1 MVKGKRSFPKRQNHV
16 GVLNS
21 SHVKKFA
28 VSDNNRSIDPKRH
41 PSCVEEFVVS
51 DDNQSV
57 DPKRHPS
64 RVEEFVVSDD
74 NQSVDPKPHP
84 SRVEEFVV
92 SDDNQSRDGINEL
105 SAYEVLLLR
114 KNTGDGIKSNLN
126 KERVAPTLTSRIE
139 DNKPCRNFVK
149 SDRNV
154 LASDFLSKYGEEMD
168 EMNKTEKKQEK
179 LMKKET
185 RKGTNRKR
193 RSVDKRE
200 LNGSVKT
207 REPTHSGSSV
217 FSSLFRNCGDS
228 KEMQDSVGQNI
239 SDNAPQNFGKKR
251 KRKMQ
256 KEIVDCLSEEEET
269 EQNKILNI
277 SDSNDGSSFE
287 IDEISEDKNM
297 VDGEG
302 NDKELIDER
311 ITNSTVR
318 ENFVKCYG
326 KDKDEDV
333 NDVVIDFEQKPFSAH
348 CDSVQNGLDAIQW
361 LIDPYDLTQ
370 FFKTVFQKKVLHV
383 CHNNPNYYG
392 NLFSTAK
399 FIDILQTDYVE
410 YGTNVNVAI
419 YKNQQRSTLN
429 GSGKVYPQEI
439 QKSIK
444 AGCSIQLTNPQSF
457 CDNVWYYCDLLQ
469 EVFGC
474 FVGANT
480 YITPANAA
488 GFAPHWDDIDAFLL
502 QLEGRKHWKIYAPD
516 SDNEMLPRLPSG
528 NFTDNDVINRTLV
541 FDDWLEQGD
550 MLYIPRGY
558 IHQGFADKDVHS
570 LHLTVSVCRNVTYA
584 DLLERVIPPALS
596 NFAEQNV
603 NIRKSLPARYL
614 DMTGVL
620 ECDYPLLKTGTV
632 KLHRFLDNI
641 FSNFCIYI
649 KELSE
654 PAVDMMA
661 REFMKTALPP
671 VLTKEEKDMTAL
683 CVAGSSLYS
692 DKQHIFTKNTPIK
705 LLRRHGQRLIY
716 ESEERCF
723 IVHRMANSRVY
734 EGRPEV
740 LFDLDVELTE
750 GFANLV
756 NVYPHWCSVS
766 DLKCNNAADN
776 IRLAEL
782 LYSNGL
788 LMAKFPE
795 VMR

>member
-41 PSCVEEFVVS
+41 PS
-51 DDNQSV
+51 
-57 DPKRHPS
+57 
-64 RVEEFVVSDD
+64 
-74 NQSVDPKPHP
+74 
-84 SRVEEFVV
+84 
-92 SDDNQSRDGINEL
+92 
-105 SAYEVLLLR
+105 YEVLLLR

>member
-1 MVKGKRSFPKRQNHV
+1 MIKGKRSFPKRQNNV
-16 GVLNS
+16 RVLNS
-21 SHVKKFA
+21 
-28 VSDNNRSIDPKRH
+28 
-41 PSCVEEFVVS
+41 
-51 DDNQSV
+51 
-57 DPKRHPS
+57 S
-64 RVEEFVVSDD
+64 RVEEFAISDH
-74 NQSVDPKPHP
+74 NQSI
-84 SRVEEFVV
+84 
-92 SDDNQSRDGINEL
+92 DGINEL
-105 SAYEVLLLR
+105 SAYEVLSLR
-114 KNTGDGIKSNLN
+114 KNTEDGIKSNLN
-126 KERVAPTLTSRIE
+126 EERVASSLTSRTE
-139 DNKPCRNFVK
+139 DNKPCRDFVK

-154 LASDFLSKYGEEMD
+154 LASDFLSKYGEETD
-168 EMNKTEKKQEK
+168 EMNKTKEKQKK
-179 LMKKET
+179 LMKKEI
-185 RKGTNRKR
+185 RKR
-193 RSVDKRE
+193 TKRKRKSVNKRE
-200 LNGSVKT
+200 LSGSIKT
-207 REPTHSGSSV
+207 WIPAHSGSSV
-217 FSSLFRNCGDS
+217 FSSLFRNCDDS
-228 KEMQDSVGQNI
+228 KEMQDSVSQNI
-239 SDNAPQNFGKKR
+239 SDNASQNFEKKR

-256 KEIVDCLSEEEET
+256 KEIVDCLSEGEEIE
-269 EQNKILNI
+269 EIKIVNL
-277 SDSNDGSSFE
+277 SDSSHGSSFE
-287 IDEISEDKNM
+287 SDEINEDKNM
-297 VDGEG
+297 VDEEE

-311 ITNSTVR
+311 STNNAVR
-318 ENFVKCYG
+318 ENFVRCYG
-326 KDKDEDV
+326 KEKDEDAS
-333 NDVVIDFEQKPFSAH
+333 DVVIDFEQKPFSTH

-370 FFKTVFQKKVLHV
+370 FFKMVFQKKVFHV

-410 YGTNVNVAI
+410 YGTNVNVAV

-429 GSGKVYPQEI
+429 GSGKVYPQAI
-439 QKSIK
+439 QKSIE

-474 FVGANT
+474 FVGANI
-480 YITPANAA
+480 YITPANTA

-516 SDNEMLPRLPSG
+516 SDDEMLPRLPSG
-528 NFTDNDVINRTLV
+528 NFTDNDVINRMLV

-620 ECDYPLLKTGTV
+620 ECDYPLLKTGTI
-632 KLHRFLDNI
+632 KLHRFLDSI
-641 FSNFCIYI
+641 FSNFCKYI

-661 REFMKTALPP
+661 REFMRTALPP

-683 CVAGSSLYS
+683 CVAGSSLYG
-692 DKQHIFTKNTPIK
+692 DKEHIFTKNTPIK

-740 LFDLDVELTE
+740 LFDLDVELAE

-756 NVYPHWCSVS
+756 NAYPRWCLVS
-766 DLKCNNAADN
+766 DLKCNDAADN

-788 LMAKFPE
+788 LMAEFPE
-795 VMR
+795 AMR